1 MDSKRLFLTLVAFA
15 IVLSATALERNG
27 YLYNI
32 NKVPGTVVMSQTAT
46 MVGRSSSRFSETVWY
61 CSTASWVDNGLLTNV
76 EGLNVPGGYWGK
88 CDYLYATGPNLS
100 HIDKFEVSGVT
111 NVYLGSEDVRPVN
124 CSISENAFKN
134 SSKSIIHLQLNKGIT
149 SIGNNAFASMN
160 TGKIICKGT
169 PPLLYGE
176 PFNETAYENVFVIV
190 ENDQLPN
197 YQSSSW
203 KRFKRLMSNS
213 QYDFV
218 LYFTR
223 ECPQKVNVGESITL
237 KTNTSN
243 SNLIWES
250 SNKEIATVENGIV
263 FGHKVGKTTISA
275 TYINGSVAT
284 VEVEVIQPVTDLH
297 ILANGQYV
305 ENSILPLKID
315 QTLRLNAQIIPENA
329 TYKTVEWST
338 NNSTVATVDESGL
351 VTPNGVGEAVVTC
364 KATDNTN
371 VTTSC
376 TIKVT
381 PIYISSISIP
391 ESWVAEVGNTLNIN
405 AIIMPENATNKTIR
419 WSSSNIIIADVDDN
433 GNVTAKGVGECTVK
447 AGTTDGSDLQS
458 TCKVTVLPTAIE
470 SLSLSSTTFSCK
482 VGDSFRIGTTILP
495 ENATIKTLKWSS
507 SDANIATVD
516 SRGEVTIYNVGECEI
531 HAHTTDGSDIDAVC
545 RVTGTLDPG
554 EVMVDGLLY
563 VYDNLTRTA
572 ILTKCIKPKPEVI
585 IPESI
590 TAEEQTYLVT
600 SIGSRAFFG
609 CQSIGAVTIGNSVTS
624 IGDYAFY
631 ECGNIRSVT
640 IGNSVTSIGNYAFYD
655 CTILNP
661 LKIPKSIS
669 KIGSHVFF
677 TPFNNRIAIHIY
689 DIESWCN
696 IEFAPNSD
704 ILNYSDLYFGDE
716 LISDLEI
723 PNGTTLINDYA
734 FYNCRSITSVAIPNS
749 VTSIGESAFQS
760 CRNLKTAYIG
770 NNVDKICDFAFANCY
785 SLKSVTIPNSVN
797 SIGDCAYRG
806 CNNITSLTIGNSVT
820 KVGSY
825 AFAGC
830 TEMNKVTIS
839 DGEKALNFN
848 NINSAFEDCPIETLY
863 LGRNISFDNS
873 SSPFGKKIKSLIV
886 GNSVTSIGQEAFCF
900 CTGLTEV
907 TIGNGVTWI
916 GPSAFA
922 QCTGLK
928 DVTIGNS
935 VTSIDKYAFGSC
947 TGLTE
952 ILIPHSVT
960 SIGSSAFSGCTG
972 LTELL
977 IPNSVTSIGT
987 YAFSGCDGLKEV
999 TIGNS
1004 VTSIGDFAFQG
1015 CSSVAKLVSKN
1026 TTPTI
1031 VGPYSLSGFSK
1042 LKCELI
1048 VPKGSLE
1055 KYKSAMY
1062 WNDFFHIVEMEVAEV
1077 AEIRLDKTEAS
1088 IKVGETLQLNATVLP
1103 AEASGAVL
1111 SWTSSDE
1118 SIASVSETG
1127 LVTAVSFGTATIT
1140 VGSGNVTAE
1149 CAVVVAEYSGIEDI
1163 LADKSVYVKIFNLK
1177 GVLVYEGIYSD
1188 AKLLPG
1194 YYIIVFDGKN
1204 LKVKVN

>member
-1 MDSKRLFLTLVAFA
+1 MDYKRIFYLLIAIAFSIELNA
-15 IVLSATALERNG
+15 VERNG
-27 YLYNI
+27 YIYTI
-32 NKVPGTVVMSQTAT
+32 TQDPGAVVMNQTAVMT
-46 MVGRSSSRFSETVWY
+46 GRTTERYNENVWY
-61 CSTASWVDNGLLTNV
+61 CSASSWVDNGLLTNLK
-76 EGLNVPGGYWGK
+76 GLRVNGSYGG
-88 CDYLYATGPNLS
+88 CDCLYATGINLTD
-100 HIDKFEVSGVT
+100 IYQFEVSGIT
-111 NVYLGSEDVRPVN
+111 NVYLGSEDDRPVS

-134 SSKSIIHLQLNKGIT
+134 SSKSITHLQLNKGIN
-149 SIGNNAFASMN
+149 SIGNNAFASMKA
-160 TGKIICKGT
+160 GKIICKGT

-176 PFNETAYENVFVIV
+176 PFNDTAYENVFVIV
-190 ENDQLPN
+190 DDNQLSN

-203 KRFKRLMSNS
+203 KKFKRLMSDS
-213 QYDFV
+213 QYGFV

-223 ECPQKVNVGESITL
+223 ECPQKVNVGESIAL
-237 KTNTSN
+237 KANTSN
-243 SNLIWES
+243 SNLTWES
-250 SNKEIATVENGIV
+250 SDMEIATVENGIV

-284 VEVEVIQPVTDLH
+284 VEVEVIQPVTNLH

-305 ENSILPLKID
+305 ENSILPLRID
-315 QTLRLNAQIIPENA
+315 KTLRFNAQITPENA

-351 VTPNGVGEAVVTC
+351 VTPVGVGETIVTC
-364 KATDNTN
+364 KATDNSN
-371 VTTSC
+371 VTASC
-376 TIKVT
+376 KIKVT

-391 ESWVAEVGNTLNIN
+391 ESWEAEVGEILNIN
-405 AIIMPENATNKTIR
+405 AIVLPENATNKTIK
-419 WSSSNIIIADVDDN
+419 WSSSNIFIADVDDN
-433 GNVTAKGVGECTVK
+433 GNVTAKGIGECTIKVRT
-447 AGTTDGSDLQS
+447 ADGSDLES
-458 TCKVTVLPTAIE
+458 ICKVTVLPTAIE
-470 SLSLSSTTFSCK
+470 SLSLNSTSFKCK

-495 ENATIKTLKWSS
+495 ENATVKTLNWSS
-507 SDANIATVD
+507 SDENIATVD
-516 SRGEVTIYNVGECEI
+516 SSGEVTIYNVGECEI
-531 HAHTTDGSDIDAVC
+531 HAHTTDGSDINAVC
-545 RVTGTLDPG
+545 SVTGTLDPG
-554 EVMVDGLLY
+554 EVVIDGLLY
-563 VYDNLTRTA
+563 VYDNFTKTA
-572 ILTKCIKPKPEVI
+572 ILTKCINPKPEVI

-590 TAEEQTYLVT
+590 TVEGQTYPVT

-609 CQSIGAVTIGNSVTS
+609 CRSIGAVTIGNSVTS

-631 ECGNIRSVT
+631 ECGNIRSMT
-640 IGNSVTSIGNYAFYD
+640 IGNSVTSIGDYAFYD
-655 CTILNP
+655 CTILCP
-661 LKIPKSIS
+661 LKIPRSVS
-669 KIGSHVFF
+669 KIGSHIFF
-677 TPFNNRIAIHIY
+677 TTFHNRIAIHIY

-704 ILNYSDLYFGDE
+704 ILNYGDLYLGDE

-723 PNGTTLINDYA
+723 PNGTTLIKDYA

-749 VTSIGESAFQS
+749 VTSIGESAFQG
-760 CRNLKTAYIG
+760 CRSLKTAYIG
-770 NNVDKICDFAFANCY
+770 NSVGKIYDFAFANCD

-806 CNNITSLTIGNSVT
+806 CNKITSLTIGNSVT
-820 KVGSY
+820 EVGSY

-839 DGEKALNFN
+839 DSEKALNFK
-848 NINSAFEDCPIETLY
+848 NIDSPFEDCPIETLY
-863 LGRNISFDNS
+863 LGRNISYDNS

-886 GNSVTSIGQEAFCF
+886 GNCVTSIGPEAFCF

-922 QCTGLK
+922 RCTGLK

-935 VTSIDKYAFGSC
+935 VTLIDEYAFGSC

-952 ILIPHSVT
+952 ILLPHSLT
-960 SIGSSAFSGCTG
+960 SIGREAFSGCAG

-977 IPNSVTSIGT
+977 IPNSVTTIGT

-1048 VPKGSLE
+1048 VPKGSLLNY
-1055 KYKSAMY
+1055 KYATY
-1062 WNDFFHIVEMEVAEV
+1062 WKDFLHIIES
-1077 AEIRLDKTEAS
+1077 DEAS
-1088 IKVGETLQLNATVLP
+1088 
-1103 AEASGAVL
+1103 
-1111 SWTSSDE
+1111 
-1118 SIASVSETG
+1118 ASVDEIKGDTNENYDVYNLQGVGIMTG
-1127 LVTAVSFGTATIT
+1127 ASKDDLEA
-1140 VGSGNVTAE
+1140 
-1149 CAVVVAEYSGIEDI
+1149 
-1163 LADKSVYVKIFNLK
+1163 LAP
-1177 GVLVYEGIYSD
+1177 GIY
-1188 AKLLPG
+1188 
-1194 YYIIVFDGKN
+1194 IINGK
-1204 LKVKVN
+1204 KVLIK